1 MSDIKQWILEVAA
14 IILVLVASSEWTM
27 DFIMGVIF

>member
-1 MSDIKQWILEVAA
+1 MSDIKQGILEMAA

-27 DFIMGVIF
+27 DFIIGVVF

>member
-1 MSDIKQWILEVAA
+1 MSDIKHGILEMAA

>member
-1 MSDIKQWILEVAA
+1 MSDIKQVFLEMAA

>member
-1 MSDIKQWILEVAA
+1 MSDIKQGILEFAA
-14 IILVLVASSEWTM
+14 IILVLVASSEWAM

>member
-1 MSDIKQWILEVAA
+1 MSDIKQGILEFAA

>member
-1 MSDIKQWILEVAA
+1 MSDIKQVILEVAA

>member
-1 MSDIKQWILEVAA
+1 MSDIKQVILEVVA
-14 IILVLVASSEWTM
+14 IIFVLVASSEWTM